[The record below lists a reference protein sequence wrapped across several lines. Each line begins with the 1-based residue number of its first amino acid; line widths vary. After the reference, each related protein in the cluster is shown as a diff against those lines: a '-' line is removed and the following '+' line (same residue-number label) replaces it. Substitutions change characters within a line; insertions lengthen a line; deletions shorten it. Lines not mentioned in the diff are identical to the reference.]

1 MLLGLP
7 TPEQLQPGFV
17 VAKDGL
23 AARGDDRL
31 QPAGSVVVEIDALQV
46 RAENLRWLPVE
57 VVEVTRARVAPRQA
71 QRAGYSPRDDCVQ
84 QIELKAMLQPVRSK
98 LPLTLL

>member
-1 MLLGLP
+1 P
-7 TPEQLQPGFV
+7 PQLQSGFV
-17 VAKDGL
+17 VAEDGL

-71 QRAGYSPRDDCVQ
+71 QRAGYSPRADCVH
-84 QIELKAMLQPVRSK
+84 QIELKAMRRPVRSK
-98 LPLTLL
+98 LPLASYS